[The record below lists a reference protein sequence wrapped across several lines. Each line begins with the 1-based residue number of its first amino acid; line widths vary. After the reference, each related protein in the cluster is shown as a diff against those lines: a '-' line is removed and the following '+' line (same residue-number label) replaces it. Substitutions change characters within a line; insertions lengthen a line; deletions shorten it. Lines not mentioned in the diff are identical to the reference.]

1 MRFFSILNI
10 ILNNLTHYLTPTFR
24 IHFSIFYPNIFD
36 QHKLKN
42 SPSPQN
48 SPLKYTS
55 LKNPIIDDS
64 YTSMVEFVIENPT
77 IYE

>member
-36 QHKLKN
+36 QHKLKS